1 MSKYYSISF
10 AAAKNQR
17 YITHVYE
24 AKKALM
30 ILLFYLEF
38 GDGPL
43 RPAGD
48 GQHMEAAREGDV
60 P

>member
-1 MSKYYSISF
+1 MSQYYSISF
-10 AAAKNQR
+10 AAAKNPR
-17 YITHVYE
+17 YITQDYVD
-24 AKKALM
+24 KKALM
-30 ILLFYLEF
+30 NLLFYFEF